1 MATKTIGARLLLAQ
15 YMLREVMK
23 IIEDCE
29 EMQQSNESAYKKE
42 QAKVSSYEEIRELL
56 GKEETNGCRNENI

>member
-29 EMQQSNESAYKKE
+29 EIQHGNDSAYKKE
-42 QAKVSSYEEIRELL
+42 QAKVNSYEEI
-56 GKEETNGCRNENI
+56 KEVLRKPDTKE